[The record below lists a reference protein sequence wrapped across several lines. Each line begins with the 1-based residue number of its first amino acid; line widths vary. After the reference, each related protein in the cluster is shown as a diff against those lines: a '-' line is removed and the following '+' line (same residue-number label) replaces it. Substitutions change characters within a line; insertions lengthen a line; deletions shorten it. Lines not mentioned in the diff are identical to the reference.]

1 MVTRYLINAAIM
13 FTFTGLILLSAC
25 KDTGPGLTDVIPTSN
40 VSYSLHIQPIF
51 DYYCATSGCHDNS
64 TQAGNLRLTSWDGT
78 TASYSVVA
86 PGNPTI
92 SKLYQVVSGISA
104 TPMPPVGIKIPL
116 NANQV
121 NGIKTWIKEGAKNN

>member
-1 MVTRYLINAAIM
+1 MVTKYLINAAIM
-13 FTFTGLILLSAC
+13 LSFIGLISFSSC
-25 KDTGPGLTDVIPTSN
+25 KDTGPGITDVIPSSN
-40 VSYSLHIQPIF
+40 VSYNVYIQPLF
-51 DYYCATSGCHDNS
+51 DHYCSNSGCHDYV

-104 TPMPPVGIKIPL
+104 TPMPPVSINRPL
-116 NANQV
+116 NSNQV